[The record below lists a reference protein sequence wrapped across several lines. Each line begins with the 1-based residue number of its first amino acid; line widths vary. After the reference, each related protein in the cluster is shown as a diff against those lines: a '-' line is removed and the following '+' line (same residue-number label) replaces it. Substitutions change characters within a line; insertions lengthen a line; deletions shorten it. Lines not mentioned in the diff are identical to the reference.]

1 MSKRLTLLATL
12 LAVFAFANVASA
24 QVPQSD
30 CMLGV
35 YADAEGTINVL
46 EPTEGVPFTVYVV
59 MFIEGLVNA
68 VAYDL
73 TVPKLNE
80 DIFLI
85 SETYGPSARGL
96 NIITEGAYNIALG
109 ECAIGFNGFPL
120 VMATH
125 TFLMPQNPSGARSI
139 SVGPNL
145 FQDPE
150 APVFAVCTSEVY
162 RCTIN
167 DNLLLTA
174 PVETDS
180 KSFGAVKN
188 LFRD

>member
-30 CMLGV
+30 CLLGV
-35 YADAEGTINVL
+35 YADAEGTVSVL
-46 EPTEGVPFTVYVV
+46 EPTQGVPFTVYVV

-73 TVPKLNE
+73 QVPKLNE
-80 DIFLI
+80 DIFLAG
-85 SETYGPSARGL
+85 ETYGPTARGI
-96 NIITEGAYNIALG
+96 NIFTDGSYNIGLG

-120 VMATH
+120 LMATH
-125 TFLMPQNPSGARSI
+125 SFIMPIETFGGRSI
-139 SVGPNL
+139 SVGPNKTWD
-145 FQDPE
+145 QE

-167 DNLLLTA
+167 DNLLLTS
-174 PVETDS
+174 PVYTDS

-188 LFRD
+188 LFRE

>member
-35 YADAEGTINVL
+35 YADVEGTINTL
-46 EPTEGVPFTVYVV
+46 EPTEGVPFTIYIV

-73 TVPKLNE
+73 QVPKLNE
-80 DIFLI
+80 DIFLVA
-85 SETYGPSARGL
+85 ETYGPAARGI
-96 NIITEGAYNIALG
+96 NIFTDGGYNIGLG

-120 VMATH
+120 LMASH
-125 TFLMPQNPSGARSI
+125 TFLMPSNPSGARSI
-139 SVGPNL
+139 SLGPNMTW
-145 FQDPE
+145 DPE

-174 PVETDS
+174 PVSTDS